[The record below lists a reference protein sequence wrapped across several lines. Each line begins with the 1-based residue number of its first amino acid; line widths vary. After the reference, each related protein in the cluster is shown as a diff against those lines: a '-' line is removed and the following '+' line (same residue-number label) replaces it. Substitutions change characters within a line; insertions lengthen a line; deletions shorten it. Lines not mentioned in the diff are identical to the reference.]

1 MTEQAKA
8 GSAWPEPPTFY
19 RRYTT
24 ENLEQAKLV
33 KHGKADASDVRL
45 DFTIE
50 LLEPPPP
57 LEGSYVVFDQ
67 QWQTED
73 KLLSLE
79 EMNVKQLY
87 PTGKIDRVFELKKL
101 LRSLMAQFLSLLDI
115 LVREPD
121 KFGGRIEDISNIL
134 INIHHILNEYRPHQ
148 ARETLRLMMETQL
161 KKKLLATTEL
171 KRRRDEAKGILQA
184 LQSEVRVA
192 NEPDNVQDANG
203 DVAMDEASP
212 ATENVLTELHQASYM
227 SSKLLELVDFI
238 Q

>member
-67 QWQTED
+67 QWQ
-73 KLLSLE
+73 
-79 EMNVKQLY
+79 V
-87 PTGKIDRVFELKKL
+87 
-101 LRSLMAQFLSLLDI
+101 
-115 LVREPD
+115 
-121 KFGGRIEDISNIL
+121 
-134 INIHHILNEYRPHQ
+134 
-148 ARETLRLMMETQL
+148 
-161 KKKLLATTEL
+161 
-171 KRRRDEAKGILQA
+171 
-184 LQSEVRVA
+184 
-192 NEPDNVQDANG
+192 
-203 DVAMDEASP
+203 
-212 ATENVLTELHQASYM
+212 
-227 SSKLLELVDFI
+227 
-238 Q
+238 